1 LTCRICKVEYEKT
14 INKLTKE
21 VDVYCAWTDEAEKRN
36 KESGD
41 GRGLGLVRDLNEE
54 DEEQDLGAAYED
66 HDNGA

>member
-1 LTCRICKVEYEKT
+1 M
-14 INKLTKE
+14 
-21 VDVYCAWTDEAEKRN
+21 DVYCAWTDEAEKRN